1 VFLTRSIIVSCF
13 TLVTACSSAPPL
25 AAPAAPLTPPTVLCT
40 ETASPRSC
48 NRAEHVEAWL
58 RDPRLEIVGSAPTPG
73 GQQGAMVL
81 TLALTDHSS
90 HEVFRAKWRALDSES
105 MTNDPRKELGAYA
118 VQKLFL
124 EPHEY
129 VVPPT
134 SGHCFALD
142 HYRAKVDGKAPA
154 SFEEE
159 GVRCVFGILS
169 YWLEE
174 AEDLEG
180 AQEKGRWGKSGILDP
195 ELFRRDLGY
204 RRSLADLNLLT
215 YLVRHGDAHDKQ
227 FLITKERPSPRLYSV
242 DNSITFQAIK
252 NPMLLFREDWSLI
265 RVPAL
270 SAQSV
275 ARLKQLGADDWSRL
289 GLIEQYQKRD
299 GQLVA
304 AAHDPPIG
312 PPDAG
317 VRWVGLGLQI
327 GLTESEIQGVR
338 QRFVDL
344 SNQIEAGKLRT
355 F

>member
-1 VFLTRSIIVSCF
+1 
-13 TLVTACSSAPPL
+13 
-25 AAPAAPLTPPTVLCT
+25 
-40 ETASPRSC
+40 
-48 NRAEHVEAWL
+48 VEASL
-58 RDPRLEIVGSAPTPG
+58 RDPRLEIVGSSPTPG
-73 GQQGAMVL
+73 GQQGALVL
-81 TLALTDHSS
+81 TLALAERSAHK
-90 HEVFRAKWRALDSES
+90 VFRAKWRALDSES
-105 MTNDPRKELGAYA
+105 LTNDPRKELGAYA

-142 HYRAKVDGKAPA
+142 HYRARVDAKAPA
-154 SFEEE
+154 SFREE

-169 YWLEE
+169 YWLED

-180 AQEKGRWGKSGILDP
+180 AQEKGRWGKSTILDP
-195 ELFRRDLGY
+195 ELFQRDLGY
-204 RRSLADLNLLT
+204 RRSIADLNLLT
-215 YLVRHGDAHDKQ
+215 YLVHHGDAHDKQ
-227 FLITKERPSPRLYSV
+227 FLITDARSSPRVYSV

-270 SAQSV
+270 SARSI
-275 ARLKQLGADDWSRL
+275 ARLKRLGADDWSRL
-289 GLIEQYQKRD
+289 GLIQQFQKHD
-299 GQLVA
+299 GQLVPA
-304 AAHDPPIG
+304 AQDSPIG

-317 VRWVGLGLQI
+317 VRWVGLGLQV
-327 GLTESEIQGVR
+327 GLTEPEIQGVR

-344 SNQIEAGKLRT
+344 SNQIEKGKPRT